1 LHAGLKPQKG
11 FTLACFFQEGRMRRF
26 TLSIVS
32 ALAIL
37 LMGGVFVQLSAQ
49 SAAKKPFTFED
60 MMALKR
66 IGGPMVSPDGKW
78 VLFAAVDVDL
88 KENKKT
94 SHLWVVPVEGG
105 VARQLPPTAAGESGG
120 RWSPD
125 GKSYLYLST
134 ADGGS
139 QVWVSGFDPA
149 SGTTSGAPKKI
160 TSISTEADGAIWS
173 PDGKNIVFTSEVFP
187 GCGDD
192 SCNKFSDEAR
202 ANSKVKAM
210 VFEHLLFR
218 HWNHYTSGKR
228 GHLFVVP
235 VEGGVARDLTPGDY
249 DVPPFNLGGQDL
261 YAISPD
267 GQELAFTSNWDEIG
281 ATSTNND
288 IFVVPISGGQPKKL
302 STSPGS
308 DSTPLYSPDGKWLA
322 WRMQKRPGYE
332 SDRFRLVVYDRKTG
346 DIRNLTEDFD
356 QWVETIAWSPDS
368 KTIYFTSEN
377 KGEAPIYR
385 VNVNAH
391 PPTNDKAYVSPK
403 TTPSTAWYSVE
414 EFTRGVNDE
423 LSVTPDGKTLVFTRL
438 SAQAP
443 NEVYKMDLESKK
455 VEELSHLNDTVL
467 ARVSMQPVESFWFA
481 GAGGTKV
488 QGFLLKPPNFKE
500 NGKYPVKFLIHGGPQ
515 GQWGDEWSYRWNAE
529 LFAADGYVVIMVNAR
544 GSTGYGQ
551 AFVDGVNKDW
561 GGKPYIDLMNGLDYA
576 EKTYPFIDKDR
587 ECALGASYGGYMIN
601 WILGHN
607 NRFKC
612 LVSHD
617 GMFNT
622 ESAYGTTEELWFPE
636 WEFGSTPWTNREG
649 YRKWSPHLFAAQFKT
664 PTLVVHGQLDY
675 RLDVSE
681 GFQLFT
687 TLQRLKVPSKMLYF
701 PDEGHWVLKPQNSQ
715 LWYKAVNGWVESY
728 LKR

>member
-1 LHAGLKPQKG
+1 
-11 FTLACFFQEGRMRRF
+11 MRRSMP
-26 TLSIVS
+26 LIVS
-32 ALAIL
+32 AMAIL
-37 LMGGVFVQLSAQ
+37 LMGGGFVQLSAQ
-49 SAAKKPFTFED
+49 PAAKKPFTFED
-60 MMALKR
+60 MMSLKR
-66 IGGPMVSPDGKW
+66 IGGPVVSPDGKW

-94 SHLWVVPVEGG
+94 SHLWVVPVAGG
-105 VARQLPPTAAGESGG
+105 VARQLPPTLAGESGG

-125 GKSYLYLST
+125 GKSYLYVSA

-139 QVWVSGFDPA
+139 QVWVSGFDTA
-149 SGTTSGAPKKI
+149 SGMPSGAPKKI

-187 GCGDD
+187 GCMDD
-192 SCNKFSDEAR
+192 ACNKFSDQGR
-202 ANSKVKAM
+202 NNSKVKAM
-210 VFEHLLFR
+210 LFEHLLFR

-228 GHLFVVP
+228 SHLFVVP
-235 VEGGVARDLTPGDY
+235 AEGGVAKDLTPGDH
-249 DVPPFNLGGQDL
+249 DVPPFSLGGQDL

-267 GQELAFTSNWDEIG
+267 GKEVAFTSNWDEVG
-281 ATSTNND
+281 ATSTDND
-288 IFVVPISGGQPKKL
+288 IFVVPITGGEPKKL

-322 WRMQKRPGYE
+322 WRMQKRAGYE
-332 SDRFRLVVYDRKTG
+332 SDRFRLVVYDRKTSE
-346 DIRNLTEDFD
+346 IHNLTEDFD

-385 VNVNAH
+385 VNVDSY

-403 TTPSTAWYSVE
+403 STPSTAWYSVAE
-414 EFTRGVNDE
+414 ITRGVNDE

-438 SAQAP
+438 SVQAP
-443 NEVYKMDLESKK
+443 NEVYKMDLADKK
-455 VEELSHLNDTVL
+455 AEELSHLNDTVL
-467 ARVSMQPVESFWFA
+467 AKVAMQPVESFWFA

-488 QGFLLKPPNFKE
+488 QGFLVKPPRFNKDE
-500 NGKYPVKFLIHGGPQ
+500 KYPVKFLIHGGPQ

-529 LFAADGYVVIMVNAR
+529 LFAADGYVVIMINPR

-561 GGKPYIDLMNGLDYA
+561 GGKPYVDLMNGLDYA
-576 EKTYPFIDKDR
+576 EKTYPFINKDR
-587 ECALGASYGGYMIN
+587 ECGLGASYGGYMIN

-636 WEFGSTPWTNREG
+636 WEFGDTPWANREG

-675 RLDVSE
+675 RLDVAE
-681 GFQLFT
+681 GFQVFT
-687 TLQRLKVPSKMLYF
+687 SLQRLKIPSKMLYF
-701 PDEGHWVLKPQNSQ
+701 PDEGHWVLKPQNSE
-715 LWYKAVNGWVESY
+715 LWYKTVNGWVDSY
-728 LKR
+728 LKK